1 MKRVVTFGE
10 IMLRLAPRGYER
22 FLQSPSFEAT
32 FGGAEANVAVSLANF
47 GMSSSFVTKIP
58 ENPIGRAAL
67 DELKKFGVGVE
78 FAAFGGERLGIYY
91 MEKGAGPRPSLCV
104 YDRKNSAISQA
115 APGDFDWSAIFRGAA
130 AFHFTGITPAL
141 SKNCAALCLEAVK
154 AAKKA
159 GVLVF
164 CDLNFRQKLWTKAQA
179 KKTMT
184 ELCRYVDVCVLNE
197 SDAADVFGIKAARS
211 NIKEGKLCAE
221 GYQEVAA
228 ALFKNFPFKAVAI
241 SQRESYS
248 ASFNGWSGLYFE
260 RAAQGKKASAGKKG
274 LAGQKSAGGLSSLKM
289 FASKKYELPI
299 VDRVGGGD
307 AFAAGIIYGALNKL
321 GGQRTID
328 FAAASGALQQM
339 IEGDF
344 NRVSVAEVERLAGGD
359 SSGRVLR

>member
-10 IMLRLAPRGYER
+10 IMLRLAPQDGTRLLQFP
-22 FLQSPSFEAT
+22 FLQAT

-47 GMSSSFVTKIP
+47 GMDAAFVTKVP
-58 ENPIGRAAL
+58 DNPIGAAAVAG
-67 DELKKFGVGVE
+67 LKSFGVDTSFVLKE
-78 FAAFGGERLGIYY
+78 GERLGVYY

-104 YDRKNSAISQA
+104 YDRKNSAVSQA

-179 KKTMT
+179 KKVMS

-211 NIKEGKLCAE
+211 NIKEGKLCAQ
-221 GYQEVAA
+221 GYKEVAA
-228 ALFKNFPFKAVAI
+228 ELFKNFPFKAVAI

-260 RAAQGKKASAGKKG
+260 RPAQGKKG
-274 LAGQKSAGGLSSLKM
+274 LAGQKSAGGLGAPKM

-328 FAAASGALQQM
+328 FAAASGALQQT